1 MKTIKKE
8 YPDEAYKEIS
18 ELMSLD
24 ADGLYKK
31 LQEYEG
37 LEETESSEKLGLT
50 STDQGQNES

>member
-1 MKTIKKE
+1 ME
-8 YPDEAYKEIS
+8 YPEESYKEIS

-37 LEETESSEKLGLT
+37 LEETELSEKLRLT
-50 STDQGQNES
+50 SVDQGQNES